1 MAYPA
6 AQALD
11 AVGALVLLLI
21 HAEKTQADAFQ
32 LGLSYGLN

>member
-6 AQALD
+6 AQALG

-21 HAEKTQADAFQ
+21 HAEETQADAFK
-32 LGLSYGLN
+32 LGLSYGFN